1 MDVINAGS
9 VITVLLVVE
18 IKTVEVDPNSIL
30 KEPSS
35 I

>member
-1 MDVINAGS
+1 MDVINAGCVS
-9 VITVLLVVE
+9 DVLLVVG
-18 IKTVEVDPNSIL
+18 IKTVEVDPNLIL